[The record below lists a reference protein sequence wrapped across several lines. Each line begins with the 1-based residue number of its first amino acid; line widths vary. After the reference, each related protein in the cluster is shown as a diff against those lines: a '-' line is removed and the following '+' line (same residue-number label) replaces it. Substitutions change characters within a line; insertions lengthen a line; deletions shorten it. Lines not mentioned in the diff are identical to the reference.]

1 MIKKILLVILIIFS
15 MLQAEDYSMLNLSSP
30 TSLENRQIC
39 FSVRHRFYGDIGKE
53 PLKTFFGMDAGANT
67 LLSLRIQPY
76 PNLEIKTSYIRLKK
90 RKSIGL
96 SYTLAPEKLPFLSQI
111 DFEYFAFEESGL
123 QDEKRSNLLGILS
136 LRNRPIGERFTAL
149 TNIGYDAYYERP
161 FLGIGA
167 LIHLLNGLGSF
178 EQVDLILEYFPVL
191 DRDSAGEKLA
201 DYIQPQNAAGIAL
214 KLDTY
219 GHRFLLSLTNSS
231 HFHAH
236 RLTLGTADD
245 AFWRFGFNIERILY
259 F

>member
-1 MIKKILLVILIIFS
+1 
-15 MLQAEDYSMLNLSSP
+15 
-30 TSLENRQIC
+30 
-39 FSVRHRFYGDIGKE
+39 
-53 PLKTFFGMDAGANT
+53 
-67 LLSLRIQPY
+67 
-76 PNLEIKTSYIRLKK
+76 LKK
-90 RKSIGL
+90 EKSIGL
-96 SYTLAPEKLPFLSQI
+96 SYTFVPQKLPLLSQI
-111 DFEYFAFEESGL
+111 ELEYLAFEESGL

-136 LRNRPIGERFTAL
+136 LRNRPIAERFTAL
-149 TNIGYDAYYERP
+149 ANFGYDAYYERP
-161 FLGIGA
+161 FVGFGA
-167 LIHLLNGLGSF
+167 LIHLLDGLGSF

-191 DRDSAGEKLA
+191 DRASAGEKLA
-201 DYIQPQNAAGIAL
+201 SYIQPQNAAGIAL